1 MEPQRTDFLATV
13 ARKFANA
20 EDRLNATTLCT
31 RVEQIDH
38 ARYVLPSAARL
49 TPGSEFVVLSPN
61 CSRFVAGRH
70 DLRGLQ
76 PKRRVILRHVDRHR
90 QQHRAAHLP
99 RVSRL
104 RLSLTPPCSA
114 SSSTKL
120 HARLQWI
127 LGHHPRIV
135 SAERH
140 LDGRDRDRRRRTSG
154 APEAQ
159 VSSRLRGVN
168 WRPHRDSNPCLPR

>member
-90 QQHRAAHLP
+90 QQHRAAQL
-99 RVSRL
+99 
-104 RLSLTPPCSA
+104 A
-114 SSSTKL
+114 
-120 HARLQWI
+120 A
-127 LGHHPRIV
+127 
-135 SAERH
+135 
-140 LDGRDRDRRRRTSG
+140 
-154 APEAQ
+154 
-159 VSSRLRGVN
+159 
-168 WRPHRDSNPCLPR
+168 